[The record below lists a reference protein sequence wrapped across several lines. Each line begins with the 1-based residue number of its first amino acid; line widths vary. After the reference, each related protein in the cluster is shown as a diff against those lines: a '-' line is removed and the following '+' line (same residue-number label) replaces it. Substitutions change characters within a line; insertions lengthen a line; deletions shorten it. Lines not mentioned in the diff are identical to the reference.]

1 MSIRRQPP
9 PIVIT
14 QPDHDRLSTLAD
26 AARRSSLAADELA
39 EELGRAR
46 VVRRDEISPTIV
58 TMHSRF
64 VFKDQSSADVRT
76 ASLVYP
82 GEENIDDGRISI
94 LTPIG
99 TALLGLSEGQSIE
112 WETRTGVP
120 RTLTVLKVL
129 SQPVPSDPSS

>member
-82 GEENIDDGRISI
+82 GEENIDVGGYRS
-94 LTPIG
+94 
-99 TALLGLSEGQSIE
+99 
-112 WETRTGVP
+112 
-120 RTLTVLKVL
+120 
-129 SQPVPSDPSS
+129 